1 MFYEDYRFL
10 GSMRTG
16 RKTSCEGNVDTK
28 YHIEEAGKRKQ
39 RGKYEKLQKIDFL
52 SVSSMSTEHI
62 QLSDPESSQESEQL
76 QNSIAESEIVE
87 DGIR

>member
-39 RGKYEKLQKIDFL
+39 RGKYEKLQKIFY
-52 SVSSMSTEHI
+52 
-62 QLSDPESSQESEQL
+62 QFP
-76 QNSIAESEIVE
+76 A
-87 DGIR
+87 